1 MTAPNPS
8 PALTAPATTAMPD
21 GIADLSRQLDR
32 APLDADL
39 HERLFARLR
48 AHGDTAG
55 AAAHELALAALRM
68 LGAAPD
74 EQRALALYNLATVYL
89 MHGRHADARHWYRH
103 TLAIAPGIAAAHQ
116 NLAVLLDGDGQPEAA
131 AAHRSQAYRLQRVFI
146 EPALGTAP
154 LRLLILGCGR
164 GNGNVPIGGLLP
176 LARVCRIRYAIDYAD
191 AMEDGQLPPYDLVFN
206 ALGDADV
213 AEPLGERLARFMA
226 ACPRPV
232 LNAPDAVAR
241 TRRDRIGTLLAGIAD
256 LVVPACVRLSARPG
270 SAPALARE
278 LAEAGVG
285 FPVLLRPAASHGGDQ
300 VTLQATPEA
309 LWAALGALS
318 GPCYATAFHD
328 SRGADGHFRK
338 YRMIYVGGKPHAYH
352 LAISRRWLVHYFSAG
367 MTGHAWKLDEERR
380 FLASPAEALGARAM
394 AALEAVGARLGLDY
408 AGIDFSRLPDGRV
421 LVFEANATMLAHREP
436 PAGPLAFKN
445 PGVER
450 IAQAVG
456 RLLETRKPD
465 GAGITA

>member
-1 MTAPNPS
+1 MAAVRDP
-8 PALTAPATTAMPD
+8 
-21 GIADLSRQLDR
+21 IAALSRRLDR

-39 HERLFARLR
+39 HERLLAMQR

-89 MHGRHADARHWYRH
+89 MHGRHADACRWYRH

-131 AAHRSQAYRLQRVFI
+131 AAHRSQAYRLQRVFV
-146 EPALGTAP
+146 EPALGPAP

-191 AMEDGQLPPYDLVFN
+191 VAEDGQLPPYDLVFN

-232 LNAPDAVAR
+232 LNTPDAVAR

-256 LVVPACVRLSARPG
+256 LLVPACVRLTARPE
-270 SAPALARE
+270 SVPALARE

-309 LWAALGALS
+309 LWAALGELS

-328 SRGADGHFRK
+328 SRGADGHYRK
-338 YRMIYVGGKPHAYH
+338 YRMIHVGGVPHAYH
-352 LAISRRWLVHYFSAG
+352 LAISRRWLVHYFSAE
-367 MTGHAWKLDEERR
+367 MTEHAWKLDEERR

-408 AGIDFSRLPDGRV
+408 AGIDFSLLPDGRV

-456 RLLETRKPD
+456 RLLEARKPD
-465 GAGITA
+465 AAGVTA